1 MTSSGRSP
9 VRRAVDWADLRRR
22 VEEAGRALAAG
33 PALSPGKAR
42 EVLEQRA
49 AALARPPAEP
59 PREGGV
65 EALAFTLGE
74 EVYALESRYVL
85 EVFRPADV
93 ARMPG
98 AEAPVFGVTAWRGE
112 LLVVLDLRPA
122 LGLKTEP
129 MVGPKLVVAL
139 GDERPA
145 FGLVADGVR
154 GIVRL
159 EAEDIRPLPEGS
171 GVTREYLR
179 GMTGGAVLLLDA
191 PALLRRYGA
200 AT

>member
-1 MTSSGRSP
+1 MTRSGRSP
-9 VRRAVDWADLRRR
+9 VHRAVDWADLRRR

-42 EVLEQRA
+42 QLLDQRA

-59 PREGGV
+59 QRKGGL
-65 EALAFTLGE
+65 EALTFSLGE

-85 EVFRPADV
+85 EVFRPADM
-93 ARMPG
+93 ARLPG

-112 LLVVLDLRPA
+112 LLLVLDLRPV
-122 LGLKTEP
+122 LGVRAEP
-129 MVGPKLVVAL
+129 MAGPKLVVAL

-145 FGLVADGVR
+145 FGLVADGAR

-159 EAEDIRPLPEGS
+159 EVGDIRPLPSGS
-171 GVTREYLR
+171 GVAREYLR
-179 GMTGGAVLLLDA
+179 GMTGGAALVLDA
-191 PALLRRYGA
+191 HALLRQYGA

>member
-1 MTSSGRSP
+1 MRSGRSP

-33 PALSPGKAR
+33 PAPLSPGKAR
-42 EVLEQRA
+42 ELLEQRA

-65 EALAFTLGE
+65 EALTFTLGE

-85 EVFRPADV
+85 EVFRPADL
-93 ARMPG
+93 ARLPG
-98 AEAPVFGVTAWRGE
+98 AEAPVFGVTASRGE
-112 LLVVLDLRPA
+112 LLLVLDLRPV
-122 LGLKTEP
+122 LGAKLEP
-129 MVGPKLVVAL
+129 VVGPKLVVAL

-154 GIVRL
+154 GIVRI
-159 EAEDIRPLPEGS
+159 EEGDIRPLPEGP
-171 GVTREYLR
+171 GVAREYLR
-179 GMTGGAVLLLDA
+179 GMTGGAVLVLDA
-191 PALLRRYGA
+191 SALLRRYGA

>member
-1 MTSSGRSP
+1 MAGRRG
-9 VRRAVDWADLRRR
+9 VAGGALDWAGIRRR

-42 EVLEQRA
+42 ELLEQRA

-65 EALAFTLGE
+65 EALTFTLGE

-85 EVFRPADV
+85 EVFRPADL
-93 ARMPG
+93 ARLPG
-98 AEAPVFGVTAWRGE
+98 AEPPLAGVTAWRGE
-112 LLVVLDLRPA
+112 LLLVLDLRPVPGA
-122 LGLKTEP
+122 KTEP
-129 MVGPKLVVAL
+129 VVGPKLVVAL

-159 EAEDIRPLPEGS
+159 EAGDIGPLPEGP
-171 GVTREYLR
+171 GVAREYLR
-179 GMTGGAVLLLDA
+179 GMTGGAVLVLDA